1 MSVRQKTLDVLDFD
15 KIKALVEKEAVSD
28 LGREKAAS
36 MSPAS
41 DYQTVVHQI
50 DETDEI
56 SQIYNKHRLPSLS
69 GLSKVSPLIHRAK
82 IGSMLNVRELNQI
95 KRLIQVQNQYKTFYS
110 QLLEEEEAINYPILD
125 ERMTQLPILSDLY
138 QEIKQKC
145 DAYDLFD
152 DASYELQSIR
162 SRIHSTSQR
171 IKQNLDRVVKSQSN
185 QKKLSDSIITVRNDR
200 HVIPVKA
207 EYRQDFNG
215 IVHDQSSSGQTL
227 YIEPSAVVEMNNKI
241 SRLRNDEKAEV
252 ERILT
257 ELTLEVAAEADACLV
272 AESVMGQI
280 DFLTA
285 KARYGSSI
293 KGTKPEFTEERNVY
307 LPKAFHPLLDQKTV
321 VANTIEFVDGIQTVI
336 ITGPNTGGKTVTL
349 KTLGLIIVMAQ
360 SGLLIP
366 TLDGSK
372 LGVFDNVYCDIGDE
386 QSIEQSLST
395 FSSHM
400 KNIVEILK
408 HADHNSVILFDELG
422 AGTDPSEGAALAMS
436 ILDNVQKRGALVMAT
451 THYPELKAYSY
462 NRDGVMNASVEF
474 DVNTL
479 SPTYKLLMG
488 VPGRSNAFEIS
499 SKLGL
504 NGKIIRDAKAMI
516 GQDEQEINNMIASLE
531 KNTKRVDNQRI
542 ELEQLL
548 REAQDL
554 HRQLT
559 HKYEQYQ
566 NYEKQLMD
574 EAKTK
579 ANQRV
584 KAATKEAEEII
595 SDLRQLR
602 DEKNADVKEH
612 ELIEKRKHLDEQYE
626 ATDLKQKVKKKK
638 WDEIKAGDEVK
649 VLTYGQKGE
658 VLEILDDEE
667 AVVQMGIIKMKLPI
681 ADLEKKQKT
690 QEPQTK
696 MVSRS
701 NRSPV
706 KMELDLRGYRYDEAV
721 TALDQYLDQAM
732 LSNYE
737 NVYIIHGKGTG
748 ALQKAVQ
755 QHLKRHKNI
764 ASYRTGTPSEGG
776 FGVTVATLK

>member
-1 MSVRQKTLDVLDFD
+1 MRQKTLDVLDFD
-15 KIKALVEKEAVSD
+15 KIKAQVENEAVSD
-28 LGREKAAS
+28 LGRVKAAA
-36 MSPAS
+36 MTPAS
-41 DYQTVVHQI
+41 DYETVVFQMN
-50 DETDEI
+50 ETDEL

-69 GLSKVSPLIHRAK
+69 GLTEVKPLIHRAK
-82 IGSMLNVRELNQI
+82 IGSILNVRELNQI

-125 ERMTQLPILSDLY
+125 ERMAQLPILTDLY
-138 QEIKQKC
+138 QEIHQKC

-152 DASYELQSIR
+152 DASHELQSIR

-171 IKQNLDRVVKSQSN
+171 IKQNLDRIVKSQSN
-185 QKKLSDSIITVRNDR
+185 QKKLSDAIITVRNDR

-241 SRLRNDEKAEV
+241 SRLRNDEKVEV
-252 ERILT
+252 ERILSV
-257 ELTLEVAAEADACLV
+257 LSGEVAAEADACLI

-285 KARYGSSI
+285 KARYGQSI

-307 LPKAFHPLLDQKTV
+307 LPKAFHPLLDRATV
-321 VANTIEFVDGIQTVI
+321 VANTIEFAEDIQTVI

-366 TLDGSK
+366 ALDGSK
-372 LGVFDNVYCDIGDE
+372 LSVFDNVYCDIGDE

-408 HADHNSVILFDELG
+408 HADHNSLILFDELG

-436 ILDNVQKRGALVMAT
+436 ILDHVQKLGSLVMAT

-462 NRDGVMNASVEF
+462 NREGVMNASVEF

-504 NGKIIRDAKAMI
+504 SGNIIREAKSLI

-531 KNTKRVDNQRI
+531 TNAKKVEDQRI
-542 ELEQLL
+542 ELDRLL
-548 REAQDL
+548 REAKQVHGDL
-554 HRQLT
+554 NK
-559 HKYEQYQ
+559 KYEQYQ

-574 EAKTK
+574 DAKVK

-584 KAATKEAEEII
+584 KAATKEADDII
-595 SDLRQLR
+595 KDLRHMR
-602 DEKNADVKEH
+602 DEKNAEVKEH

-626 ATDLKQKVKKKK
+626 GTDIKQNVKKQK
-638 WDEIKAGDEVK
+638 WDEIQAGDEVK

-658 VLEILDDEE
+658 VLEILDDDE

-681 ADLEKKQKT
+681 ADLEKKKKAQEKPAKT
-690 QEPQTK
+690 
-696 MVSRS
+696 VSRT
-701 NRSPV
+701 NRSAV
-706 KMELDLRGYRYDEAV
+706 KMELDLRGYRYEEAI

-755 QHLKRHKNI
+755 QHLKKHKNV
-764 ASYRTGTPSEGG
+764 ASFRTGMPSEGG
-776 FGVTVATLK
+776 FGVTVAELK